1 MSRCPVL
8 VREATLDD
16 VPALLEIWSDVARRS
31 HCERRSEHVVE
42 SDGAA
47 AVARIAADPEQRL
60 LVAILDG
67 QVTGAAHLMRAPVS
81 PLTADV
87 AVYISNLQVLEK
99 FRRRGAGR
107 ALVEAALRW
116 AEEKDTT
123 HVLAAASAFSR
134 DANRFMARL
143 GLSQL
148 AVVRGATVTAL
159 RAKLPVEPPA
169 AARLG
174 VRDTHSVGHILAQRR
189 SQRRSERRAQRR
201 ARTGVE

>member
-1 MSRCPVL
+1 
-8 VREATLDD
+8 
-16 VPALLEIWSDVARRS
+16 
-31 HCERRSEHVVE
+31 
-42 SDGAA
+42 
-47 AVARIAADPEQRL
+47 
-60 LVAILDG
+60 
-67 QVTGAAHLMRAPVS
+67 
-81 PLTADV
+81 
-87 AVYISNLQVLEK
+87 
-99 FRRRGAGR
+99 
-107 ALVEAALRW
+107 
-116 AEEKDTT
+116 
-123 HVLAAASAFSR
+123 
-134 DANRFMARL
+134 L